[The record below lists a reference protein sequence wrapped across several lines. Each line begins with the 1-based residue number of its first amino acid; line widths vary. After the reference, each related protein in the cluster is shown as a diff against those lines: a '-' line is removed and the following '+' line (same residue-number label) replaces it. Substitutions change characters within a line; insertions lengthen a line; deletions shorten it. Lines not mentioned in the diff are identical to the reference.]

1 MLIDLLFNND
11 QLPSNSTRQTFLR
24 FKIQPMKLVHF
35 ACDLSQRDEFLVSA
49 LSMYCN
55 GIITLLC
62 PYRTTV
68 VHLRGHVVF
77 VCNTFLT
84 VTP

>member
-1 MLIDLLFNND
+1 
-11 QLPSNSTRQTFLR
+11 
-24 FKIQPMKLVHF
+24 MKLVHF
-35 ACDLSQRDEFLVSA
+35 ACDQSQREEFLVSA

-62 PYRTTV
+62 PYCTTV
-68 VHLRGHVVF
+68 VHLRSHVVF